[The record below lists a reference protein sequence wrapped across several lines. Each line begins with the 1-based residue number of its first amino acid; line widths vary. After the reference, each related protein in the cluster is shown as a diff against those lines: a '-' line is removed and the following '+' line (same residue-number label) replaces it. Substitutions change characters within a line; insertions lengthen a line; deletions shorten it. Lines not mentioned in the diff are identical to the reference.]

1 MLSNYGRGTPRAGT
15 SRQRDS
21 LPPAPREASGCRTP
35 QRSQGIDDR
44 GDGVEAAEDETCPA
58 PDPNFE
64 LEGDDGKR
72 RLIRHQYRE
81 LIHNVQPRL
90 AQRPISLLGSKS
102 SCSFALGFCLCFLQ
116 PPASTKVED
125 AMNLSCLKERACALP
140 PKSGAPLQPQSVFQ
154 KQREDMLSSKS
165 NKLTDAL
172 EQANQ
177 LFNRVS
183 QAREAALDAQF
194 LVLASDLGKEKA
206 NQLHSDMTLFDPTS
220 YAEDL
225 LKYMGLN
232 RLEVQESDSEEE
244 PLHIGFLPEDSWL
257 RVGIISVKFL
267 KWAPTFHFLFGSFK
281 TDPPVPKQRNERQR
295 KKDKIEEERA
305 MPDELKKME
314 ESQQEATEKEVERIL
329 GLLQT
334 YFREEPETPISF
346 FDFVIDP
353 NSFARTVE
361 NIFHVSFIIRD
372 GFARIRLDQD
382 KLPIIEPITQGN
394 EESEQQNTQIR
405 HQDVISL
412 SYQDWK
418 DLVRTFEI
426 SQPMISPPCCSK

>member
-1 MLSNYGRGTPRAGT
+1 MLGNYNRGTPQAGT

-21 LPPAPREASGCRTP
+21 LPLAPREASGCRTP

-44 GDGVEAAEDETCPA
+44 GDGFAAAEDEPCPA
-58 PDPNFE
+58 PGGSEPNFE
-64 LEGDDGKR
+64 MEGDDGKR

-81 LIHNVQPRL
+81 LIHNVQ
-90 AQRPISLLGSKS
+90 Q
-102 SCSFALGFCLCFLQ
+102 
-116 PPASTKVED
+116 
-125 AMNLSCLKERACALP
+125 
-140 PKSGAPLQPQSVFQ
+140 
-154 KQREDMLSSKS
+154 QREDMLSSKS

-220 YAEDL
+220 YTEDL

-232 RLEVQESDSEEE
+232 RLEVEESDSEEE
-244 PLHIGFLPEDSWL
+244 CLLIGFLPEDSWL
-257 RVGIISVKFL
+257 RVGIISIKYLKF
-267 KWAPTFHFLFGSFK
+267 APTFHFLFGSFK
-281 TDPPVPKQRNERQR
+281 TDPPVPKPRNERQR
-295 KKDKIEEERA
+295 RKDKKEEERA
-305 MPDELKKME
+305 MPAEVKKME

-334 YFREEPETPISF
+334 YFGEEPETPISF

-361 NIFHVSFIIRD
+361 NIFHVSFIVRD

-382 KLPIIEPITQGN
+382 KLPIIEPITHGN

-418 DLVRTFEI
+418 DIVRTFEI

>member
-1 MLSNYGRGTPRAGT
+1 MLGNYSRGPARAGT

-21 LPPAPREASGCRTP
+21 LPLAPREASGCRTP

-44 GDGVEAAEDETCPA
+44 GDGIEVAEDEPCPA
-58 PDPNFE
+58 PGGSEPSLE
-64 LEGDDGKR
+64 TEGDDCKR

-81 LIHNVQPRL
+81 LIHNVQ
-90 AQRPISLLGSKS
+90 Q
-102 SCSFALGFCLCFLQ
+102 
-116 PPASTKVED
+116 
-125 AMNLSCLKERACALP
+125 
-140 PKSGAPLQPQSVFQ
+140 
-154 KQREDMLSSKS
+154 QREDMLSSKS

-194 LVLASDLGKEKA
+194 LVLASDLGKERA
-206 NQLHSDMTLFDPTS
+206 NQLHSDMTLFDPGS
-220 YAEDL
+220 YSEDL

-232 RLEVQESDSEEE
+232 RLEVQESDGEEE
-244 PLHIGFLPEDSWL
+244 PLNTGFLPEDSWL
-257 RVGIISVKFL
+257 RVGIISVKYL
-267 KWAPTFHFLFGSFK
+267 KFAPTFHFLFGSFK
-281 TDPPVPKQRNERQR
+281 TDPPVPKQRQK
-295 KKDKIEEERA
+295 KKDKKEEERA
-305 MPDELKKME
+305 MPAELKKME

-353 NSFARTVE
+353 DSFARTVE
-361 NIFHVSFIIRD
+361 NIFHVSFIVRD

-394 EESEQQNTQIR
+394 EESEQQSTQIR
-405 HQDVISL
+405 HQDIISL

-418 DLVRTFEI
+418 DIVRTFEI
-426 SQPMISPPCCSK
+426 SQPMISPPCRSK

>member
-1 MLSNYGRGTPRAGT
+1 MSGNYGRGAARAGT

-35 QRSQGIDDR
+35 QRSQGMDDR
-44 GDGVEAAEDETCPA
+44 GDGVETAEDDTCQTPGA
-58 PDPNFE
+58 SEPNLE
-64 LEGDDGKR
+64 LEGDDCNR

-81 LIHNVQPRL
+81 LIHNVQ
-90 AQRPISLLGSKS
+90 Q
-102 SCSFALGFCLCFLQ
+102 
-116 PPASTKVED
+116 
-125 AMNLSCLKERACALP
+125 
-140 PKSGAPLQPQSVFQ
+140 
-154 KQREDMLSSKS
+154 QREDMLSSKS

-206 NQLHSDMTLFDPTS
+206 NQLHSDMTLFDPS
-220 YAEDL
+220 SFAEDL
-225 LKYMGLN
+225 LKFMGLN
-232 RLEVQESDSEEE
+232 RLEVEESDSEEE
-244 PLHIGFLPEDSWL
+244 TIIIGFLPQDSWL
-257 RVGIISVKFL
+257 RIGLISIRFL
-267 KWAPTFHFLFGSFK
+267 KSAPTFHFLFGSFK
-281 TDPPVPKQRNERQR
+281 TDPPVPKQRNERQKR
-295 KKDKIEEERA
+295 KDNKEEERA
-305 MPDELKKME
+305 MPAELKKME
-314 ESQQEATEKEVERIL
+314 ESHQEATEKEVERIL

-353 NSFARTVE
+353 DSFARTVE

-382 KLPIIEPITQGN
+382 KLPIIEPITQRN
-394 EESEQQNTQIR
+394 EESEEESTQIR
-405 HQDVISL
+405 HQDIISL

-418 DLVRTFEI
+418 DIVRTFEI

>member
-21 LPPAPREASGCRTP
+21 LPPAPREASGCRTL

-81 LIHNVQPRL
+81 LIHNVQ
-90 AQRPISLLGSKS
+90 Q
-102 SCSFALGFCLCFLQ
+102 
-116 PPASTKVED
+116 
-125 AMNLSCLKERACALP
+125 
-140 PKSGAPLQPQSVFQ
+140 
-154 KQREDMLSSKS
+154 QREDMLSSKS

-281 TDPPVPKQRNERQR
+281 TDPPVPKQRSERQR
-295 KKDKIEEERA
+295 RKDKIEEERA

-361 NIFHVSFIIRD
+361 NIFHVSFIIRS
-372 GFARIRLDQD
+372 L
-382 KLPIIEPITQGN
+382 LPRVMRKVNNKIPKSGTKMLY
-394 EESEQQNTQIR
+394 
-405 HQDVISL
+405 H
-412 SYQDWK
+412 
-418 DLVRTFEI
+418 
-426 SQPMISPPCCSK
+426 

>member
-1 MLSNYGRGTPRAGT
+1 MLGNYSRGPARAST

-35 QRSQGIDDR
+35 QQNQGIDDR
-44 GDGVEAAEDETCPA
+44 GDGEAADDEPCPA
-58 PDPNFE
+58 PGGSEPNLE
-64 LEGDDGKR
+64 TEGDDGKR

-81 LIHNVQPRL
+81 LIHNVQ
-90 AQRPISLLGSKS
+90 Q
-102 SCSFALGFCLCFLQ
+102 
-116 PPASTKVED
+116 
-125 AMNLSCLKERACALP
+125 
-140 PKSGAPLQPQSVFQ
+140 
-154 KQREDMLSSKS
+154 QREDMLSSKS

-220 YAEDL
+220 YTEDL

-244 PLHIGFLPEDSWL
+244 SLLIGFLPEDSWL
-257 RVGIISVKFL
+257 RVGIISIKFL
-267 KWAPTFHFLFGSFK
+267 KCAPTFHFLFGSFK
-281 TDPPVPKQRNERQR
+281 TDPPVPKQRSERQR
-295 KKDKIEEERA
+295 RKDKKEEERA
-305 MPDELKKME
+305 MPAELKKME

-334 YFREEPETPISF
+334 YFGEEPETPISF

-353 NSFARTVE
+353 DSFARTVE
-361 NIFHVSFIIRD
+361 NIFHVSFIVKD

-394 EESEQQNTQIR
+394 EENEQGTQIR

-418 DLVRTFEI
+418 DIVRTFEI

>member
-1 MLSNYGRGTPRAGT
+1 MLGSSSRGAPRAGP

-21 LPPAPREASGCRTP
+21 LPPTP
-35 QRSQGIDDR
+35 QRGQGMDDP
-44 GDGVEAAEDETCPA
+44 GDGGEAAEDETSSA
-58 PDPNFE
+58 PGDSQASFE
-64 LEGDDGKR
+64 PDGDDSKR

-81 LIHNVQPRL
+81 LIHSVQ
-90 AQRPISLLGSKS
+90 Q
-102 SCSFALGFCLCFLQ
+102 
-116 PPASTKVED
+116 
-125 AMNLSCLKERACALP
+125 
-140 PKSGAPLQPQSVFQ
+140 
-154 KQREDMLSSKS
+154 QREDMVSSKS

-232 RLEVQESDSEEE
+232 RLEVQESDGEEE
-244 PLHIGFLPEDSWL
+244 TFQIGFLPDDSWL
-257 RVGIISVKFL
+257 RVGIISVRFFKH
-267 KWAPTFHFLFGSFK
+267 APTFHFLFGSFK
-281 TDPPVPKQRNERQR
+281 TDPHIPRQRNERLR
-295 KKDKIEEERA
+295 RKDKKEEARS
-305 MPDELKKME
+305 MPAELKRME

-353 NSFARTVE
+353 DSFARTVE
-361 NIFHVSFIIRD
+361 NIFHVSFIVRD

-394 EESEQQNTQIR
+394 EESEQQSTQIR
-405 HQDVISL
+405 HQDIISL

-418 DLVRTFEI
+418 DIVRTFEI
-426 SQPMISPPCCSK
+426 SQPMISPPCCGK

>member
-1 MLSNYGRGTPRAGT
+1 MSGNPNRGSQRAGT

-21 LPPAPREASGCRTP
+21 FPPGPREASGCRTP
-35 QRSQGIDDR
+35 QRSQGIDGR
-44 GDGVEAAEDETCPA
+44 SDGVDEAEDETCPA
-58 PDPNFE
+58 PGSSDPSSE
-64 LEGDDGKR
+64 PEGEDGRR

-81 LIHNVQPRL
+81 LIHHVQ
-90 AQRPISLLGSKS
+90 Q
-102 SCSFALGFCLCFLQ
+102 
-116 PPASTKVED
+116 
-125 AMNLSCLKERACALP
+125 
-140 PKSGAPLQPQSVFQ
+140 
-154 KQREDMLSSKS
+154 QREDMLSSKS

-232 RLEVQESDSEEE
+232 RLEVLEESDSEEE
-244 PLHIGFLPEDSWL
+244 PLHIGFLPDNSWL
-257 RVGIISVKFL
+257 RVGITSVKHF
-267 KWAPTFHFLFGSFK
+267 KNAPTFHFLFGSFK
-281 TDPPVPKQRNERQR
+281 TDPPMPKQRNERQR
-295 KKDKIEEERA
+295 RKDKQEEERA
-305 MPDELKKME
+305 MPAELKKME

-353 NSFARTVE
+353 DSFARTVE
-361 NIFHVSFIIRD
+361 NIFHVSFIVRD

-394 EESEQQNTQIR
+394 EESEQQSTQIR
-405 HQDVISL
+405 HQDIISL

-418 DLVRTFEI
+418 DIVRTFEI
-426 SQPMISPPCCSK
+426 SQPMISPSCCSK